1 MNDQSYRDLFSKISP
16 SEQLIDQTK
25 EKMRERAVL
34 NRTCRYSFG
43 RQKRFFPEL
52 LLLWLLLAAFLLSAS
67 TLLLLLQP
75 ASKTFPF

>member
-34 NRTCRYSFG
+34 NRTYRYSFG
-43 RQKRFFPEL
+43 RQKRFF
-52 LLLWLLLAAFLLSAS
+52 
-67 TLLLLLQP
+67 
-75 ASKTFPF
+75 FPSCCCYGCC

>member
-43 RQKRFFPEL
+43 RQKRFFSR
-52 LLLWLLLAAFLLSAS
+52 AAVVMAAVSCVFVVSVKIGRAHV
-67 TLLLLLQP
+67 
-75 ASKTFPF
+75 

>member
-34 NRTCRYSFG
+34 NRTCRYSF
-43 RQKRFFPEL
+43 
-52 LLLWLLLAAFLLSAS
+52 
-67 TLLLLLQP
+67 
-75 ASKTFPF
+75 

>member
-43 RQKRFFPEL
+43 RQKRFFSR
-52 LLLWLLLAAFLLSAS
+52 AAVVMASEIFFFLI
-67 TLLLLLQP
+67 THF
-75 ASKTFPF
+75 T